1 VQITVK
7 NISREVLNISAN
19 ELKERFVRGDSARHT
34 EGSGLG
40 LSIAESL
47 TQLQGGSFHLFLD
60 GDLFKAVLV
69 FSRLTAEPEPVEEP
83 DVWEVG
89 NIVGAENAEHPV
101 VTVYT
106 AQEEMQAE
114 ENAETEAF
122 EREVSEEVLSEDI
135 SE

>member
-89 NIVGAENAEHPV
+89 NIVGEENAEHPV

-106 AQEEMQAE
+106 AQAE
-114 ENAETEAF
+114 GNTETEAF
-122 EREVSEEVLSEDI
+122 EREVSEEVLSEE
-135 SE
+135 SAE